1 MNKGHKGSSRTSKI
15 NPLALPKG
23 TEKFCELCG
32 KVARLQCAACQV
44 TFYCDAEH
52 QQADWVG
59 IHKRICQLLVQIRD
73 PGSHP
78 TQSNVELIE
87 ICRFE
92 AGSKLSQGKHQE
104 ALPAAQSGLRCLT
117 DVHGSGS
124 CELVPAY
131 LLLAEANMGLGNI
144 SRVKEL
150 LSQAEW
156 VVSKSPEC
164 TNEIHHRLHRSLG
177 RLHVLTGDLEAALF
191 HFANDIYYAAEA
203 FGLESMVISRG
214 YFLMAGVFVKQGK
227 SPVASSLYSEVVRS
241 WHAHLTELLQ
251 SHINSPDFSY
261 GMFYNHQM
269 CEIQAQCKAR
279 NLVFLSASRHL
290 LAAMQFPRLS
300 GMLTAGKKKKVAT
313 KGKDAY
319 NKQKIK
325 TGLDFADLNLLLFFK
340 CMSGSNDVLS
350 ECAVC

>member
-73 PGSHP
+73 PGSHVP
-78 TQSNVELIE
+78 LSLCGIRTCVCVELIE

-261 GMFYNHQM
+261 DKSQQVEVDEMFRTMLEFKQKESRKDRKQEALLNHCLAMLWLLGGDTQKVSHLTGRG
-269 CEIQAQCKAR
+269 IKAR
-279 NLVFLSASRHL
+279 SSFLLIPQLIEKIIL
-290 LAAMQFPRLS
+290 LPRL
-300 GMLTAGKKKKVAT
+300 
-313 KGKDAY
+313 
-319 NKQKIK
+319 
-325 TGLDFADLNLLLFFK
+325 
-340 CMSGSNDVLS
+340 
-350 ECAVC
+350 